1 MTQSHR
7 LSVLVFILIPLAILT
22 SCAQSKVDQFGMPFV
37 PATPNSMNAKAAA
50 ASLEPPQIPPKL
62 LLKETPATLGEP
74 AIQMPSYSAVV
85 RRADTHFQEGKRLYQ
100 AGDREGARREFD
112 RAIDILLEAPEAT
125 DRTLL
130 EKKVDELVRSIY
142 RYDVDGLGAGVSQE
156 EAPFEKSPLDALLEM
171 TFPVDPKLKDKVS
184 EEVRATVSQLPLEVN
199 DAVLSYINYFSSERG
214 RRIVIAGL
222 KRSGRYRNMISRI
235 LDEEG
240 VPQELIHLAQA
251 ESGFMPRAVSRKAA
265 TGMWQFV
272 SWRAREY
279 GLAQTPY
286 SDERLDP
293 EKATR
298 AAARHLRDLH
308 AQFGDWYLALA
319 AYNCGPGCVE
329 RAVARTGYADFWELR
344 ARRVLPKETRNYVP
358 AILALTIISKN
369 LRDYGIDEIEY
380 DASIDYDTIDITAP
394 TNLALVADVA
404 DSSVAEL
411 RELNPALL
419 KPIAPAGYALHVPKG
434 TAPTVMAA
442 LEDIPPTQRIS
453 WRMHRVESGETLEAI
468 AKRYNTPLSAIE
480 SANGNLLEAPEE
492 GDMLII
498 PAAYKPSI
506 VSSSNEGKR
515 TTTKTTTKKTVKS
528 TKRAATGKTAASK
541 SASRKT
547 KPTAYRKGSS
557 LASR

>member
-1 MTQSHR
+1 MTQSHH

-37 PATPNSMNAKAAA
+37 PPTPNSMNAKA
-50 ASLEPPQIPPKL
+50 SSTILEPPQIGPKL
-62 LLKETPATLGEP
+62 LLKETPATLGEQ
-74 AIQMPSYSAVV
+74 AMIRASSYSAVV
-85 RRADTHFQEGKRLYQ
+85 RRADSHFQEGKRLYQ

-125 DRTLL
+125 DRVLL
-130 EKKVDELVRSIY
+130 EKKFDELVRSIY

-156 EAPFEKSPLDALLEM
+156 EGPFEKSPLDGLLEM
-171 TFPVDPKLKDKVS
+171 TFPVDPKLKDKVR

-214 RRIVIAGL
+214 RRIVISGL

-265 TGMWQFV
+265 TGMWQFMA
-272 SWRAREY
+272 SRAREY
-279 GLAQTPY
+279 GLARNAY

-298 AAARHLRDLH
+298 AAAKHLRDLH

-344 ARRVLPKETRNYVP
+344 ARGVLPKETQNYVP

-380 DASIDYDTIDITAP
+380 DSSIDYDTIDITAP

-404 DSSVAEL
+404 DSSVSEL

-453 WRMHRVESGETLEAI
+453 WRMHRVESGETLAAI

-498 PAAYKPSI
+498 PAAHKPSI
-506 VSSSNEGKR
+506 ASSNEGKR
-515 TTTKTTTKKTVKS
+515 TATKKTVNS
-528 TKRAATGKTAASK
+528 AKRAASGKTAASK

-547 KPTAYRKGSS
+547 KAKAYRKGASI
-557 LASR
+557 ASR